1 MHEAFVI
8 EIFAGTGGITAW
20 LRKVGMTS
28 SFGIDCMKFKH
39 PKAPIVVLDLL
50 SPEGE
55 RLLWQYL
62 ANPRVIGVW
71 LAPPC
76 GTSSKAR
83 EIDNGGPAPLRSDME
98 PDGFKNLSY
107 ANQQRIDK
115 ANALYALTTRVINF
129 CCKEGLF
136 FFLENPFS
144 SVYWK
149 TSAFRSI
156 EQLDNL
162 FFQSHVACA
171 YGSRRPKKTMLVSNI
186 PEVEMVCHP
195 CPGNH
200 QHLKW
205 GQVTINNKQVF
216 ATSTEKHYP
225 AGLCAYIAKVV
236 MHVCENYKLQL
247 PMDSLQTM
255 RSDLTTIL
263 SMARA
268 QTSQFSRTK
277 LPQLVAE
284 YKYIEK
290 VVHLEPNIEV
300 GKSCMSPATVPMLNG
315 ASFHIPRDARL
326 LTKLHHERGGEQND
340 ENFVCCTWGI
350 QWSEHEFI
358 EAAVNLGHPKSFLKT
373 LPNELEHVVEQISWL
388 ADPDLMQLRINWLKK
403 WIDRADAIKTTEVD
417 LHESFDFSTRRVI
430 SGKRIKLFKEMLE
443 DAGYHDLGVCDIL
456 LHGVPMVGEVQESG
470 HFPKTFRPALIST
483 TLLEERS
490 EDINAAVLAK
500 TRSSGDHE
508 CENFVYAETL
518 KEVDRGW
525 LEGPIALKDLESGS
539 SISRRFGLWQKTKYR
554 CIDDFSAS
562 LVNATC
568 SISES
573 PFLHTVDISCALLD
587 RWMRN
592 NAANDTEVN
601 IVGRSF
607 DLKAAY
613 RQLCIKPEH
622 RKHAHISVYNP
633 STGCAEIFKGVAMP
647 FGSVQS
653 VYNFLRMSHAIWF
666 LGTTKLLLPWTFFYD
681 DFLCFSKDS
690 LARHTEECVLLF
702 FKLIGWRIAEEGAK
716 AESFNTT
723 FNCLGV
729 TFDLSKSVAAQVFVA
744 NTSGRVDE
752 LTKEVNTILE
762 TCRLKKSAANKLR
775 GRMQFAENQIF
786 GRLNRRCLKA
796 IAEHATIADERISF
810 QMNILLKEFLESL
823 SANRPRCVNAKSCQT
838 WFIFTDA
845 FYEQEAQPC
854 AGTGG
859 VLISPMGQILE
870 FFSEALHDDLAVS
883 LGHGTKGTI
892 IFEAELLAVWIAV
905 KTWCKFFANSL
916 LVIYVDN
923 DSVRGA
929 YAAST
934 HRAGATGRLLERLN
948 RTEEN
953 LQVDVWIAR
962 VPTKCNIADKPSRFD
977 ITELL
982 NIGAKRVS
990 CNLNLDALR

>member
-1 MHEAFVI
+1 
-8 EIFAGTGGITAW
+8 
-20 LRKVGMTS
+20 MTS

-39 PKAPIVVLDLL
+39 PKSPIVVLDLL

-71 LAPPC
+71 LAPSC

-83 EIDNGGPAPLRSDME
+83 EIANGGPPPLRSDME
-98 PDGFKNLSY
+98 PDGLKFLSH
-107 ANQQRIDK
+107 ANQERIDK
-115 ANALYALTTRVINF
+115 ANALYALTTCIIDF

-156 EQLDNL
+156 EQLDKL
-162 FFQSHVACA
+162 FFQCHVACA
-171 YGSRRPKKTMLVSNI
+171 YGSKRPKKTMLVSNI

-225 AGLCAYIAKVV
+225 TGLCAYIAKVV
-236 MHVCENYKLQL
+236 LHVCESYKLQL

-255 RSDLTTIL
+255 HSDLTTIL

-284 YKYIEK
+284 YKQIAK
-290 VVHLEPNIEV
+290 VVHTEPNIDV
-300 GKSCMSPATVPMLNG
+300 GKSCKSPMTVQMLNG
-315 ASFHIPRDARL
+315 APFHIPQDARL
-326 LTKLHHERGGEQND
+326 LTKLHHEKGENMND
-340 ENFVCCTWGI
+340 ENFVCCSWGV
-350 QWSEHEFI
+350 QWSEQEFI

-388 ADPDLMQLRINWLKK
+388 NDSDLMHLRISWLKK
-403 WIDRADAIKTTEVD
+403 WIHRADAIKSLEVD
-417 LHESFDFSTRRVI
+417 LHKKFDSGAKKVI
-430 SGKRIKLFKEMLE
+430 AGKRINLFREMLE
-443 DAGYHDLGVCDIL
+443 DAGYHDLDVCNIL
-456 LHGVPMVGEVQESG
+456 LNGVPMVGEVQESG
-470 HFPKTFRPALIST
+470 HFPKVFRPALISK

-490 EDINAAVLAK
+490 EDINAAVLSK
-500 TRSSGDHE
+500 TRSSGDSE
-508 CENFVYAETL
+508 CDEFVYTETL
-518 KEVDRGW
+518 KEVERGW
-525 LEGPIALKDLESGS
+525 LEGPISAGSLEKGS

-554 CIDDFSAS
+554 CIDDFSGS

-592 NAANDTEVN
+592 NVHNGVDVN

-613 RQLCIKPEH
+613 RQLYIRPDH
-622 RKHAHISVYNP
+622 RKHAHISVFNP
-633 STGCAEIFKGVAMP
+633 RTGRAEIFRGVALP

-653 VYNFLRMSHAIWF
+653 VYNFLHMSHAIWF
-666 LGTTKLLLPWTFFYD
+666 LGTTKMLLPWTFFYD

-690 LARHTEECVLLF
+690 LAKHTEECVLLF

-716 AESFNTT
+716 AESFSST

-729 TFDLSKSVAAQVFVA
+729 TFDLAKSVAAQIYVA
-744 NTSGRVDE
+744 NTAGRVDE
-752 LTKEVNTILE
+752 LSKEVNAILN
-762 TCRLKKSAANKLR
+762 TCQLKKSSANKLR

-796 IAEHATIADERISF
+796 IAEHATIGDDRISF
-810 QMNILLKEFLESL
+810 QTTILLKEFLVSL
-823 SANRPRCVNAKSCQT
+823 SANRPRCVNARSCET

-845 FYEQEAQPC
+845 FYEQESNPC
-854 AGTGG
+854 AGAGG
-859 VLISPMGQILE
+859 VLISPNGRVLE
-870 FFSEALHDDLAVS
+870 FFSEALHEDLALS
-883 LGHGTKGTI
+883 LGHRTKGAI
-892 IFEAELLAVWIAV
+892 IFESELLAVWVAV
-905 KTWCKFFANSL
+905 KAWCKFFANSL

-934 HRAGATGRLLERLN
+934 YRAGAVGRLLERLN
-948 RTEEN
+948 QTEEN
-953 LQVDVWIAR
+953 LQVDVWVAR
-962 VPTKCNIADKPSRFD
+962 VPTKCNIADKPSRFE
-977 ITELL
+977 TSELL
-982 NIGAKRVS
+982 DIGARQITF
-990 CNLNLDALR
+990 NLNLDALR

>member
-28 SFGIDCMKFKH
+28 SFGIDCVKFKH
-39 PKAPIVVLDLL
+39 PQAPIVVLDLL

-62 ANPRVIGVW
+62 ANPRVIGAW

-76 GTSSKAR
+76 GTASKAR
-83 EIDNGGPAPLRSDME
+83 EIANGGPPPLRSDVE
-98 PDGFKNLSY
+98 PDGLKDLSR
-107 ANQQRIDK
+107 ANQERIDK
-115 ANALYALTTRVINF
+115 ANALYALTTRIINF
-129 CCKEGLF
+129 CCSEGLF

-149 TSAFRSI
+149 TSAFKSI
-156 EQLDNL
+156 EQLDKL
-162 FFQSHVACA
+162 FFQCHVACA

-205 GQVTINNKQVF
+205 GQVTINNRQVF

-225 AGLCAYIAKVV
+225 TGLCAYIAKVV
-236 MHVCENYKLQL
+236 LHVCESYKLQL
-247 PMDSLQTM
+247 PVDSLQTM
-255 RSDLTTIL
+255 HSDLTAIL

-284 YKYIEK
+284 YKNIVK
-290 VVHLEPNIEV
+290 VIHTEPHIEV
-300 GKSCMSPATVPMLNG
+300 GKMCKSQVIVQTTNRAP
-315 ASFHIPRDARL
+315 FHIPQDARL
-326 LTKLHHERGGEQND
+326 LTKLHHEKGENKND

-350 QWSEHEFI
+350 QWSEQEFI

-373 LPNELEHVVEQISWL
+373 LPNELESVTEQISWL
-388 ADPDLMQLRINWLKK
+388 DDSDLMHLRIGWLKK
-403 WIDRADAIKTTEVD
+403 WIHRANIIKSEEAD
-417 LHESFDFSTRRVI
+417 LHKSFDSSAKKVI
-430 SGKRIKLFKEMLE
+430 SGKRINLFREMLE
-443 DAGYHDLGVCDIL
+443 EAGYQDLDVCNIL
-456 LHGVPMVGEVQESG
+456 LHGVPMVGEVHESG
-470 HFPKTFRPALIST
+470 HFTKTFRPALISKT
-483 TLLEERS
+483 MLEERS
-490 EDINAAVLAK
+490 ADINAAVLSK
-500 TRSSGDHE
+500 TRSSGDSE
-508 CENFVYAETL
+508 CDEFVYTETM
-518 KEVDRGW
+518 KEVERGW
-525 LEGPIALKDLESGS
+525 LEGPIDAGSLERGS
-539 SISRRFGLWQKTKYR
+539 LISRRFGLWQKTKYR
-554 CIDDFSAS
+554 CIDDFSGS

-592 NAANDTEVN
+592 NAFNDKVVN

-613 RQLCIKPEH
+613 RQLYIMPAH
-622 RKHAHISVYNP
+622 RKHAHISVFNP
-633 STGCAEIFKGVAMP
+633 NTGRAEIFRGVALP

-653 VYNFLRMSHAIWF
+653 VYNFLRISHAIWF

-681 DFLCFSKDS
+681 DFLCFSKES
-690 LARHTEECVLLF
+690 LARHTEEGVLLF

-716 AESFNTT
+716 AETFGST

-729 TFDLSKSVAAQVFVA
+729 RFDLSKSVTSQICVS
-744 NTSGRVDE
+744 NTAGRVDE
-752 LTKEVNTILE
+752 LTKEITAILD
-762 TCRLKKSAANKLR
+762 TGRLKKSAANKLR

-786 GRLNRRCLKA
+786 GRLSRRCLKA
-796 IAEHATIADERISF
+796 IAEHATIGDERISF
-810 QMNILLKEFLESL
+810 QTTVLLKEFIESL
-823 SANRPRCVNAKSCQT
+823 SANKPRCVNAKSCET
-838 WFIFTDA
+838 WFVFTDA
-845 FYEQEAQPC
+845 FYEQESLPC
-854 AGTGG
+854 AGAGG
-859 VLISPMGQILE
+859 VLVSPTGQILE
-870 FFSEALHDDLAVS
+870 FFSEALQDDLALS

-892 IFEAELLAVWIAV
+892 IFEAELMAVWVAV
-905 KTWCKFFANSL
+905 KSWCKFFTNSM

-923 DSVRGA
+923 DAVRGS

-934 HRAGATGRLLERLN
+934 YRSGAVGRMLECLN

-953 LQVDVWIAR
+953 LQIDVWIAR
-962 VPTKCNIADKPSRFD
+962 VPTKCNIADKPSRFE
-977 ITELL
+977 TSELL
-982 NIGAKRVS
+982 NLGVRQITFK
-990 CNLNLDALR
+990 LNLDALR